1 LSGAR
6 SRLVKAYWC
15 EDTHDACAEGTFWG
29 ILDKINRWGNNFH
42 EPPVHWLTGPSGMGK
57 STIAWTIQEK
67 KTCPLGAYFFYS
79 ESEKNCNPDYI
90 IPALAYQLALKFPAF
105 RSQYLE
111 LIDVFHLDHS
121 CPHRSVLHPRG
132 QMEHLLVKPLKDT
145 DIQTMI
151 MIDGLDKC
159 QDGGKS
165 FLAALE
171 KFLPEIP
178 QVKFLIT
185 ASPQPQIQE
194 GFLSRS
200 RNRLTMTDL
209 AKEGNEV
216 NESIRKFFAM
226 KLEAIWKAFPMEP
239 DWPTEEELDR
249 LCGFAEGQFS
259 RAKILVEFMVN
270 WNYGPRNRLDIILT
284 NDERRNSLFIKK

>member
-1 LSGAR
+1 M
-6 SRLVKAYWC
+6 
-15 EDTHDACAEGTFWG
+15 HDVCAKGTFGG
-29 ILDKINRWGNNFH
+29 ILDKIHRWANDFH
-42 EPPVHWLTGPSGMGK
+42 EPPVYWLTGPPGTGK
-57 STIAWTIQEK
+57 STIASTIRYGE
-67 KTCPLGAYFFYS
+67 TCPLGAYFFCSKS
-79 ESEKNCNPDYI
+79 EDNSNPNNI
-90 IPALAYQLALKFPAF
+90 IPVLAYQLALTLPAF
-105 RSQYLE
+105 RSRYLE
-111 LIDVFHLDHS
+111 LIDVFHLDHP
-121 CPHRSVLHPRG
+121 CPHRSVLHPLG
-132 QMEHLLVKPLKDT
+132 QMENLLVKPLKDT

-159 QDGGKS
+159 QDEGKS

-226 KLEAIWKAFPMEP
+226 KLEAIWKAFPMES
-239 DWPTEEELDR
+239 DWPTEEELDQ

-259 RAKILVEFMVN
+259 RAKILVMFMVN
-270 WNYGPRNRLDIILT
+270 MNYDPRNRLDIILT
-284 NDERRNSLFIKK
+284 DDERRNSLFKK